1 MSEPF
6 TFTISHRLGKDEAA
20 RRLRKGF
27 AELPTHFTPLFTI
40 NDQRWTG
47 DRFDFSLSALAQ
59 RVTGTVEVFDDN
71 VRVEVILPTLLAR
84 LASQI
89 PGLIQREARLMLE
102 KK

>member
-27 AELPTHFTPLFTI
+27 AELPTHITPLFRI
-40 NDQRWTG
+40 NDQRWSG
-47 DRFDFSLSALAQ
+47 ERFDFSLSALAQ
-59 RVTGTVEVFDDN
+59 LITGSIEVADDS
-71 VRVEVILPTLLAR
+71 VRVELMLPTLLAR

-89 PGLIQREARLMLE
+89 PGLIQRQTRLMLE

>member
-1 MSEPF
+1 MSESF
-6 TFTISHRLGKDEAA
+6 RFTISHRPGKDEAV

-27 AELPTHFTPLFTI
+27 AELPTHITPLFRI
-40 NDQRWTG
+40 NDQRWSG

-59 RVTGTVEVFDDN
+59 LITGSIEVADDN
-71 VRVEVILPTLLAR
+71 VRVELMLPTLLAR

-89 PGLIQREARLMLE
+89 PGLIQRQTRLMLE

>member
-27 AELPTHFTPLFTI
+27 ADLPTNFTPLFRI

-59 RVTGTVEVFDDN
+59 LVTGSIEVFDDN
-71 VRVEVILPTLLAR
+71 VRVELILPTLLAR
-84 LASQI
+84 FASQI